1 MTPSSG
7 PPRRAIRGIRSGVA
21 HVSPA
26 ARPWYPPVGRLEF
39 WLIQCFVLAAAAI
52 DAAVEATGLLG
63 AVGPAYVFSV
73 ALLFVPVLYAAV
85 TFGVRGSL
93 PTAIWAS
100 AVMLPDLIIH
110 SQSSSRLGE
119 IWELG
124 IVVVLGVFVGLRVDR
139 ETRAR
144 TEAEGRE
151 QERLASEQRYRS
163 LFDGAPTPIFITD
176 GEGVVQEANA
186 AASTLVGES
195 AGTLSG
201 RALGAVVGDEIADVV
216 LGREEP
222 HVVALESTQFGK
234 VWLLPVT
241 TPFHGAS
248 GRPWIQ
254 ALLRDVTTLEERKR
268 GIEAYARRTVAGRE
282 EERRRIARELHD
294 GPLQSV
300 IMLSRRLTA
309 IEPPASPEGRRDLG
323 EVHAL
328 ALAVAAELRRTSR
341 NLRPSILDDLGL
353 VAALRSE
360 GELAAGQHAIAVQFR
375 LTGPPRPLA
384 AATDLML
391 LRVTQEAVRNVV
403 RHAAASNVLIALSYR
418 PASVKLSIADD
429 GRGLG
434 RAVSTEDLLAAGKLG
449 IVGMAERASL
459 LGATCRIRA
468 KRHGGTIVEV
478 IARGPSARERP
489 PYARPP
495 RARNHDVHGSAVGQ
509 P

>member
-1 MTPSSG
+1 MTPRSG
-7 PPRRAIRGIRSGVA
+7 PLRPAIRGIRSRVA
-21 HVSPA
+21 HVSHA
-26 ARPWYPPVGRLEF
+26 ARPWFPPIHRREF
-39 WLIQCFVLAAAAI
+39 WLTQCFVVAVAAI
-52 DAAVEATGLLG
+52 DAAVETTGLLE

-73 ALLFVPVLYAAV
+73 AFVFVPVLYAAV

-93 PTAIWAS
+93 PTAIWS
-100 AVMLPDLIIH
+100 AVVMLPDLIIH
-110 SQSSSRLGE
+110 SGSSSRLGE

-124 IVVVLGVFVGLRVDR
+124 IVVVLSVFVGSRVDR
-139 ETRAR
+139 EIRAR

-163 LFDGAPTPIFITD
+163 LFDGAPTAIFITD
-176 GEGVVQEANA
+176 AQGVVQELNETALA
-186 AASTLVGES
+186 LVGER
-195 AGTLSG
+195 ADTLSG
-201 RALGAVVGDEIADVV
+201 RALAAFVGDEIAGMV

-222 HVVALESTQFGK
+222 RVVALESKQFGK

-241 TPFHGAS
+241 TPYRGVDGH
-248 GRPWIQ
+248 PWIQ
-254 ALLRDVTTLEERKR
+254 AILRDVTTLEERKR

-309 IEPPASPEGRRDLG
+309 IEPPASPEGRRDLE
-323 EVHAL
+323 EVHTL
-328 ALAVAAELRRTSR
+328 ALSVAGELRRTSR

-360 GELAAGQHAIAVQFR
+360 GDLVAGQHAIAVQFK
-375 LTGPPRPLA
+375 LTGTPMPLA
-384 AATDLML
+384 AATELML

-403 RHAAASNVLIALSYR
+403 RHAAASNLLIALSHR

-434 RAVSTEDLLAAGKLG
+434 RQVPTEDLLAAGKLG
-449 IVGMAERASL
+449 IVGMTERARL

-478 IARGPSARERP
+478 IASGPSAQQRP

-495 RARNHDVHGSAVGQ
+495 QVKKHNVHGSAVGEL
-509 P
+509 